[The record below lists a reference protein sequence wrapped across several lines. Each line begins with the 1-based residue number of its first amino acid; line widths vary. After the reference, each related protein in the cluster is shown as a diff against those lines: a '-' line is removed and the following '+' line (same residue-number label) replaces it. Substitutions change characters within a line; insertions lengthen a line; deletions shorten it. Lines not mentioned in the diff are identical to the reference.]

1 MQLKDETSTHECE
14 IPLTVEEHINSAAA
28 KFATKKLTRDRRVR
42 FGSKMTARIT
52 KRLPVTAVTVRK
64 EQVVAVVML
73 KVIGAVTFEH
83 GYAPIKAISWLALT
97 KSLEAKAT
105 TIREPS
111 L

>member
-14 IPLTVEEHINSAAA
+14 IPLTVEEHIKSAAA

-83 GYAPIKAISWLALT
+83 GYAPIKAIS
-97 KSLEAKAT
+97 
-105 TIREPS
+105 
-111 L
+111 

>member
-1 MQLKDETSTHECE
+1 MWNSTDVGRVH
-14 IPLTVEEHINSAAA
+14 TQTINSAAA
-28 KFATKKLTRDRRVR
+28 KFATKKLTRDRRLR

-64 EQVVAVVML
+64 EQVEAVVML
-73 KVIGAVTFEH
+73 KVIGADTFEH

-105 TIREPS
+105 ALRESS